1 MQIWFDQQPG
11 NLIDNYY
18 IMEKNLPAVVVV
30 PGFWCSATGI
40 YDQLTTKLQER
51 VSRLQS
57 QNIAALDMFR

>member
-51 VSRLQS
+51 V
-57 QNIAALDMFR
+57 